1 MTKTTD
7 FKAQKKQQK
16 IQAYLWS
23 VAHPL
28 NMLMSLNWGAP
39 SVKSSKPVM
48 TD

>member
-16 IQAYLWS
+16 IQACLWS
-23 VAHPL
+23 VVHPVEHDKDPKL
-28 NMLMSLNWGAP
+28 GAP

-48 TD
+48 AG